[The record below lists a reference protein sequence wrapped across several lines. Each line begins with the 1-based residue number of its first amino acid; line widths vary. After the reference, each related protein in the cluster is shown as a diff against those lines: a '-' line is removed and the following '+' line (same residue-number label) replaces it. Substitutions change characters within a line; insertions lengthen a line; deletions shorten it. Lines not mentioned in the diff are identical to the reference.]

1 MSRVCPTMLSS
12 ALRIAK
18 SQPCDLT
25 ERAAEGCFEETVS
38 DPDEVLDAVART
50 YFEVNP
56 HYVGRE

>member
-1 MSRVCPTMLSS
+1 M
-12 ALRIAK
+12 RIAK